1 MLDAEDQKEKIQK
14 KAIAIKFELEVG
26 IGEILDIEWSLSGS
40 YLTPVAIM
48 TPMELAGVVV
58 ERANLCNLNNIQKL
72 GIKIGDK
79 VKVMRRGEVIPRV
92 MSKA

>member
-1 MLDAEDQKEKIQK
+1 
-14 KAIAIKFELEVG
+14 
-26 IGEILDIEWSLSGS
+26 
-40 YLTPVAIM
+40 M

-92 MSKA
+92 MSKAD